1 MVDVFIR
8 PVFKRTPCDISEAR
22 IRCNALESKLRLIA
36 KTRFCPQNRD
46 PLGSDDQIRR
56 NRLIDKKKVGVVG
69 DLLLR
74 YGASFCGKFN
84 LANPS
89 AHNTSQPPD
98 QHPRESPSD
107 STSLSPSDRYLRF
120 EPQPRAIQF
129 PSPSPATRPLVD
141 PSPHPRIPST
151 SSNRLVD
158 RPHARCFRPYI
169 QGALRIDPAPSKHL
183 ASPHRVSV
191 IQLLGRNPES

>member
-1 MVDVFIR
+1 MRTDQVSRVVTHAYPTHNDILRQSHEILLPSSVVGGSVGDVFIR
-8 PVFKRTPCDISEAR
+8 PVFKRTLRNISEAG

-56 NRLIDKKKVGVVG
+56 TRLIDKKKIGVVG

-98 QHPRESPSD
+98 QHPRESPFD
-107 STSLSPSDRYLRF
+107 SASLSPSDRYSSL
-120 EPQPRAIQF
+120 EPWPRAIQF
-129 PSPSPATRPLVD
+129 PSPSPAT
-141 PSPHPRIPST
+141 PST
-151 SSNRLVD
+151 R
-158 RPHARCFRPYI
+158 
-169 QGALRIDPAPSKHL
+169 
-183 ASPHRVSV
+183 
-191 IQLLGRNPES
+191 